1 MGPVGQQARSV
12 QGEDCE
18 SPESAFVTALW
29 FQGVALPRRRGSRPL
44 CDLHSVGESDEVHS
58 CV

>member
-1 MGPVGQQARSV
+1 MGPVGQQVRSML
-12 QGEDCE
+12 GKDCE

-29 FQGVALPRRRGSRPL
+29 FQGVALPRRRGSLSL
-44 CDLHSVGESDEVHS
+44 CDLRSVGESDEVHS